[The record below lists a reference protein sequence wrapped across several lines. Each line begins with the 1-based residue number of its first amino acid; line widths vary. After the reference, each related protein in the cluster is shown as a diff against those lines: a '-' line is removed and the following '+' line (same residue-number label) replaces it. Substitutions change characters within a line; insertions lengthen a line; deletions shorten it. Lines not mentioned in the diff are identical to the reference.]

1 MVWGAGARNF
11 PFENWHELGHI
22 NFRISGYIFQEMVRN
37 FNMQNYIYF
46 DPFQTTVLQYSKQY
60 FIVWSVTSVKIWY
73 INNVTQL
80 CWHYFR
86 SVKATSISQSCALIT
101 LHIREKF
108 KHSISGQLPT
118 HSYEQVELS
127 SPYGFALFENL
138 VVRKREGTQGD
149 LECVRRSGNTG
160 EGLGRGVE
168 NQPRHNKNHTE
179 ISSTGWKAHAELL

>member
-1 MVWGAGARNF
+1 
-11 PFENWHELGHI
+11 
-22 NFRISGYIFQEMVRN
+22 
-37 FNMQNYIYF
+37 MQNYVSF
-46 DPFQTTVLQYSKQY
+46 DPFPTNSTILKTVFYTLKRHLRENLVYLKRHTTLLILLEVCQGDK
-60 FIVWSVTSVKIWY
+60 
-73 INNVTQL
+73 
-80 CWHYFR
+80 
-86 SVKATSISQSCALIT
+86 SISQSFALVT
-101 LHIREKF
+101 LHIHENF
-108 KHSISGQLPT
+108 EHSISGQLRN
-118 HSYEQVELS
+118 HSYEQTELS